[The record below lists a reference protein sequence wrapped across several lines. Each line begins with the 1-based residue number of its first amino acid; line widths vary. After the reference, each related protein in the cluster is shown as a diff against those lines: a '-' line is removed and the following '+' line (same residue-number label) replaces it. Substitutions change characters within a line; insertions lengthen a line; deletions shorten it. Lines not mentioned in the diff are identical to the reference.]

1 MPRVRARSPAFLS
14 FLILFSGIEFVRGVS
29 LIRRLPTLSVW
40 SLGGAVLRHTF
51 LVRPVE
57 FSPVGRELSTGL
69 VFAISWGSFLA
80 RSRFYESIHRRGGR
94 YECFFLRGRRRD
106 DGNPGRRAT
115 ALVSGAA
122 MHRRGREQRLLEKFR
137 THTTVKHIQVINCR
151 NMLRGAVCVCFTS
164 TPIRRAA
171 HRNPGCTGPVVRR
184 YGGPINERGPEAPF
198 GGGAV

>member
-1 MPRVRARSPAFLS
+1 MQNGARTGPRCTRCGPSLPLLRVSRMPRVRARSPALLS
-14 FLILFSGIEFVRGVS
+14 ILILFSGTECVRGVS

-106 DGNPGRRAT
+106 DGNPG
-115 ALVSGAA
+115 VPPPSCPVP
-122 MHRRGREQRLLEKFR
+122 Q
-137 THTTVKHIQVINCR
+137 
-151 NMLRGAVCVCFTS
+151 
-164 TPIRRAA
+164 
-171 HRNPGCTGPVVRR
+171 CTGADVSSDYWRNFVRTQR
-184 YGGPINERGPEAPF
+184 
-198 GGGAV
+198 